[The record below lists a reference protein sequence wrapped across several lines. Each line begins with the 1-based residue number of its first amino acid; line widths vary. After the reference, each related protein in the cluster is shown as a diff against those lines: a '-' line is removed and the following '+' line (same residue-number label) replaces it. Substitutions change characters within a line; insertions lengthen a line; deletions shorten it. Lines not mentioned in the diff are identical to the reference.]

1 MAFKLMEYRLF
12 HIFILFLCL
21 QSVISS
27 TSPPPQATDRQTTSN
42 SATDISG
49 TQPTVSVPNVR
60 TDSTTDGGN
69 TVTVVTGTDAFTTSQ
84 DRRTQDVS
92 TATVPNRVTDVLTT
106 NQINDTQTFT
116 TGSDRGTQMSI
127 TGERRTDVMMTT
139 TGAPRNDTGISSFLS
154 TFYYGPVSFR
164 TRVFSS
170 C

>member
-27 TSPPPQATDRQTTSN
+27 TSPPPQATDSQTTSN

-69 TVTVVTGTDAFTTSQ
+69 TVTVVTGTDVFTTSQ
-84 DRRTQDVS
+84 DRRTQDAS
-92 TATVPNRVTDVLTT
+92 TVTDVLTT
-106 NQINDTQTFT
+106 NQNNDTQTFT
-116 TGSDRGTQMSI
+116 TGSDRGTQTFT

-139 TGAPRNDTGISSFLS
+139 TGAPRNDTGISFLS
-154 TFYYGPVSFR
+154 TFYYGPVPIR
-164 TRVFSS
+164 TRVCSS